1 MLDTKHLKEQ
11 GSHWSWGQSCPLLWA
26 VTDVHDGPRASRT
39 AAISVSYLPRESP
52 TTCSLTRSS
61 LKLALFAAN
70 SFSFFK
76 VKSNF
81 YNIHINKGNNMVL
94 DKTSPYSLTAEIS
107 PKDFKFTGKKK
118 KLKEMLIM
126 KNYLRI
132 SNSALN
138 QLILKLHFPPY
149 LPGQES
155 LSLSGFS
162 LRPCTGPQL
171 DLELAA
177 WVCSWELARS
187 SQTTQNMPKPQFP
200 VL

>member
-118 KLKEMLIM
+118 KAQRNAYNEKLPKDFEFCTKPTYFEITFSSIPSWSGKPFLIW
-126 KNYLRI
+126 LF
-132 SNSALN
+132 SASMYRPTVR
-138 QLILKLHFPPY
+138 F
-149 LPGQES
+149 GVGC
-155 LSLSGFS
+155 LSL
-162 LRPCTGPQL
+162 
-171 DLELAA
+171 
-177 WVCSWELARS
+177 
-187 SQTTQNMPKPQFP
+187 
-200 VL
+200 